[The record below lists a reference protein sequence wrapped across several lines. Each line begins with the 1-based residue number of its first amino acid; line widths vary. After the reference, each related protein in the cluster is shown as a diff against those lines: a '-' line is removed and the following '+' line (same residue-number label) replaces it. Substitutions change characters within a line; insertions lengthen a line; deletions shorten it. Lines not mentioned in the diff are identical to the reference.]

1 MEALTRNSLARI
13 LTSPR
18 HERGEVKSQRI
29 LKLIQMLNQASA
41 PVFRNPR
48 GILPLSGCDQIRP
61 IFNDKRRLNLYA
73 FG

>member
-1 MEALTRNSLARI
+1 
-13 LTSPR
+13 
-18 HERGEVKSQRI
+18 
-29 LKLIQMLNQASA
+29 MLNQASA

-73 FG
+73 FR